1 MCTKGI
7 KTLLN
12 FCGQKKNK
20 KKKEEERALKINR
33 QR

>member
-1 MCTKGI
+1 MYKRH
-7 KTLLN
+7 KDFAK